1 MISWE
6 RPVVN
11 NSCLWSDCH
20 YHYFS
25 LTDCKK
31 KGVGLCSEPIFSD
44 YRPSYHKFR
53 NQPRDWSHYRWV
65 VVMAKKNGECQ
76 SMIYSQPFPRHF
88 PLFLLASCDHHHS
101 CPPVSSSAADVVT
114 GKNMSSRVPAT
125 MTIKVSPVIQC
136 CCNLARRKELEA
148 IMQETNVFKK

>member
-31 KGVGLCSEPIFSD
+31 KGVGLVSEPISLTID
-44 YRPSYHKFR
+44 QAIINSEINPGT
-53 NQPRDWSHYRWV
+53 DLIV
-65 VVMAKKNGECQ
+65 DELVVMAKKTANVRAWF
-76 SMIYSQPFPRHF
+76 IPRHF
-88 PLFLLASCDHHHS
+88 QLFLLASCDHHHS

>member
-1 MISWE
+1 MPLIWLSLSLFFANWLQE
-6 RPVVN
+6 EGRRA
-11 NSCLWSDCH
+11 CLW
-20 YHYFS
+20 
-25 LTDCKK
+25 TN
-31 KGVGLCSEPIFSD
+31 FSD

-53 NQPRDWSHYRWV
+53 NQPRDWSHCRWTCCHG
-65 VVMAKKNGECQ
+65 KKNGECQ
-76 SMIYSQPFPRHF
+76 GMIYSQPFPRHF
-88 PLFLLASCDHHHS
+88 PLFLMASCDHHHS